1 VKPLGV
7 KSTLMFAI
15 SDQNYQFVFGH
26 IWILQCSGSGLCLQ
40 KSPDFEFACVEPRG
54 AGYL

>member
-7 KSTLMFAI
+7 KSTLTFAI

-26 IWILQCSGSGLCLQ
+26 IWILQCSGTVLCLQ

>member
-1 VKPLGV
+1 MKPLGV

-26 IWILQCSGSGLCLQ
+26 IWILCSGTGLCLQ